1 MDHHTVALISLVGT
15 CLDVLGTLYLAYD
28 LLGGQHG
35 PLRLITRIVTYSA
48 VFGIGYGIGLNWFF
62 GIVCG
67 LAIGATIAIEL
78 NRAARG
84 LEHYSLPWES
94 LFSAIRGAALAVG
107 LWPMTGV
114 KFAVAFGALNT
125 LGQIVAYTRGTRPAM
140 EYMASGRPRLTKRQ
154 FLRTVERAI
163 GYLVAALVC
172 SAFVRHLEHPWA
184 FAVRVGL
191 TVGVVTG
198 LGQLLN
204 PYIEY
209 YADHLPERR
218 LGAFGIVVILIGF
231 AMQSFQYWL
240 AVLDVKL
247 R

>member
-1 MDHHTVALISLVGT
+1 
-15 CLDVLGTLYLAYD
+15 
-28 LLGGQHG
+28 
-35 PLRLITRIVTYSA
+35 
-48 VFGIGYGIGLNWFF
+48 
-62 GIVCG
+62 
-67 LAIGATIAIEL
+67 
-78 NRAARG
+78 
-84 LEHYSLPWES
+84 
-94 LFSAIRGAALAVG
+94 
-107 LWPMTGV
+107 
-114 KFAVAFGALNT
+114 
-125 LGQIVAYTRGTRPAM
+125 M

-163 GYLVAALVC
+163 SYLVAALVC

-204 PYIEY
+204 PFIEY

-231 AMQSFQYWL
+231 VMQSFQYWV